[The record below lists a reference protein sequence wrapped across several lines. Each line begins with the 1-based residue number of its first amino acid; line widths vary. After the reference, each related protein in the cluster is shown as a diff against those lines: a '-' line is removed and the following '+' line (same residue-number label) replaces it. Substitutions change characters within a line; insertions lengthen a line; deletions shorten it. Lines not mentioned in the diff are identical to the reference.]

1 MHNIQEFDIKWT
13 GAYEE
18 QFNVQLFNTAVRLA
32 TETTEAHKEN
42 PALLQML
49 AHLPWYKRV
58 SSMDYFESRDIRYFG
73 ELLERYGE
81 KLGDNIANTRA
92 IALAMAWAAPIL
104 TPNMFVGKQR
114 GDFMLK
120 LNLLGE
126 GDAYIAAALYC
137 LSEGAAKDAWRAN
150 LIVREYT
157 RTEEIILALCT
168 MDDPEA
174 SYDDFRP
181 ALIPLLAEKRTLP
194 VEENAGIYGWLVW
207 SCFKSIKACRKKD
220 NTVPK
225 AIQTL
230 ALGYLRED
238 KPAYRALL
246 GAGYTPS
253 DILYLN
259 SAFVWDNNFR
269 GCGLSSNSIP
279 AERLAVAFVQAVL
292 GAPDPQKVST
302 LDYVHWLASR
312 YTSFEVKYEGNVGL
326 WMAVCDGLKI
336 VCPETMAWLCN
347 KDYSFSYRFDPLD
360 SRWDLLA
367 KDLPDIKY
375 DKLFR
380 EQLEAEP
387 NASAEWY
394 SAMLSKY
401 AGLTGRDYLA
411 FFDEYRREYTRSFPL
426 LVRAGIID
434 LWDFFEKH
442 RDDEATRS
450 RYNSL
455 EYVWSYAS
463 GVQSRK
469 AFDFWK
475 RFFEDHTARDIPR
488 LFPEKQFHDS
498 FYERVNNYWSSA
510 KRLKYKRDFLNREE
524 NRLLYEWIEAS
535 AFVMAPDD
543 FPNRAAEFLE
553 SSDTAELFDVDE
565 LRPIFEALIAD
576 NPQSSILCGLKR
588 RFMSEEELE
597 AEKKAQQEK
606 QRQLELARADAERK
620 QTVSKMDEKFDGTIR
635 SIADF
640 LDSVKWRRDERRYAA
655 ENAECLLVDALKDRT
670 ALGRE
675 EYGLLL
681 DILSD
686 IVAYADGDDNL
697 VRGVLKHMTMVKEE
711 KKAC

>member
-1 MHNIQEFDIKWT
+1 MHNIKDFDFKWA

-18 QFNVQLFNTAVRLA
+18 QFNVRLFNTAVRLA

-42 PALLQML
+42 PALLQKL
-49 AHLPWYKRV
+49 AHLPWYQRV
-58 SSMDYFESRDIRYFG
+58 SGMDYFESREIRYFG

-81 KLGDNIANTRA
+81 KLGDDIANTRA
-92 IALAMAWAAPIL
+92 VALAMAWTAPIL
-104 TPNMFVGKQR
+104 TPNMFVGRQR
-114 GDFMLK
+114 EDFMLK

-126 GDAYIAAALYC
+126 GDPYIAAALYH
-137 LSEGAAKDAWRAN
+137 LSEGAVKDAWRAN
-150 LIVREYT
+150 LTVREYA
-157 RTEEIILALCT
+157 RTEEIILALCS

-207 SCFKSIKACRKKD
+207 SCFGAIKACRKKD
-220 NTVPK
+220 NAIPK
-225 AIQTL
+225 AIQAL

-238 KPAYRALL
+238 KPAHKALM
-246 GAGYTPS
+246 GAGYTLL

-259 SAFVWDNNFR
+259 SAFVWDGNFG

-279 AERLAVAFVQAVL
+279 AERLATAFVQAVL
-292 GAPDPQKVST
+292 SAPEPQKAST

-312 YTSFEVKYEGNVGL
+312 YTSFEVKFEGNAGL
-326 WMAVCDGLKI
+326 WMAVCVGLKV
-336 VCPETMAWLCN
+336 VCPETMVWLCDR
-347 KDYSFSYRFDPLD
+347 DYSFNYRFDPLD

-380 EQLEAEP
+380 DQLEAEP

-394 SAMLSKY
+394 SAMLAKY
-401 AGLTGRDYLA
+401 EGLTGRDYLA
-411 FFDEYRREYTRSFPL
+411 FFDEYRHEYTRSFPI
-426 LVRAGIID
+426 LVNAGIID
-434 LWDFFEKH
+434 LWDFFERH
-442 RDDEATRS
+442 QDDKSTGS

-455 EYVWSYAS
+455 EYVWSFTS
-463 GVQSRK
+463 GVQNRK
-469 AFDFWK
+469 AYDFWK
-475 RFFEDHTARDIPR
+475 RFFEDHTARDILR
-488 LFPEKQFHDS
+488 LFPDKQFHDG
-498 FYERVNNYWSSA
+498 FYERVHSYWSSG
-510 KRLKYKRDFLNREE
+510 KRLKYKRDFLSREE

-535 AFVMAPDD
+535 AFVMTPDD

-553 SSDTAELFDVDE
+553 SADTAELFEIGE

-576 NPQSSILCGLKR
+576 NSQSSVLCGLKR

-597 AEKKAQQEK
+597 AEKKAKEEK
-606 QRQLELARADAERK
+606 QRQLELARADAERR
-620 QTVSKMDEKFDGTIR
+620 QTVSKMDEKFDGTIK

-655 ENAECLLVDALKDRT
+655 ENAEYLLVDALKDRT
-670 ALGRE
+670 VLSRE
-675 EYGLLL
+675 EYRLLL

-711 KKAC
+711 RKAC

>member
-1 MHNIQEFDIKWT
+1 MAWQVRDAGFVAFIRNGIANAVT
-13 GAYEE
+13 LEE
-18 QFNVQLFNTAVRLA
+18 LEEYAHCGSLRCALSIWYKDSIGNNSSELKCSVQTTDELLQWI
-32 TETTEAHKEN
+32 TEAKG
-42 PALLQML
+42 
-49 AHLPWYKRV
+49 RV
-58 SSMDYFESRDIRYFG
+58 VNRA
-73 ELLERYGE
+73 ER
-81 KLGDNIANTRA
+81 
-92 IALAMAWAAPIL
+92 
-104 TPNMFVGKQR
+104 
-114 GDFMLK
+114 
-120 LNLLGE
+120 
-126 GDAYIAAALYC
+126 
-137 LSEGAAKDAWRAN
+137 
-150 LIVREYT
+150 
-157 RTEEIILALCT
+157 EEIYYSMGFFTREPIRMPTRKTIAG
-168 MDDPEA
+168 PVVA
-174 SYDDFRP
+174 KRGQSYVTNCAP
-181 ALIPLLAEKRTLP
+181 
-194 VEENAGIYGWLVW
+194 G
-207 SCFKSIKACRKKD
+207 
-220 NTVPK
+220 
-225 AIQTL
+225 
-230 ALGYLRED
+230 
-238 KPAYRALL
+238 
-246 GAGYTPS
+246 
-253 DILYLN
+253 
-259 SAFVWDNNFR
+259 
-269 GCGLSSNSIP
+269 
-279 AERLAVAFVQAVL
+279 RLE
-292 GAPDPQKVST
+292 T
-302 LDYVHWLASR
+302 HWLASR
-312 YTSFEVKYEGNVGL
+312 YTNFEVKYEGNAGL
-326 WMAVCDGLKI
+326 WMAVCDGLK
-336 VCPETMAWLCN
+336 VLCPETMAWLCN
-347 KDYSFSYRFDPLD
+347 KDYSFNYRFDPLD

-367 KDLPDIKY
+367 KNLPDIKY

-394 SAMLSKY
+394 RAMLSKY

-411 FFDEYRREYTRSFPL
+411 FFDEYRREYTRSFPI

-463 GVQSRK
+463 GVQNRK

-475 RFFEDHTARDIPR
+475 RFFENHTARDIPG

-498 FYERVNNYWSSA
+498 FYERINNYWSSA
-510 KRLKYKRDFLNREE
+510 KRLKYKRDFLSREE

-553 SSDTAELFDVDE
+553 SSDTAELFEVDE

-606 QRQLELARADAERK
+606 QRQLELARADAERR

-670 ALGRE
+670 VLSRE
-675 EYGLLL
+675 EYRLLL

-711 KKAC
+711 RKAC